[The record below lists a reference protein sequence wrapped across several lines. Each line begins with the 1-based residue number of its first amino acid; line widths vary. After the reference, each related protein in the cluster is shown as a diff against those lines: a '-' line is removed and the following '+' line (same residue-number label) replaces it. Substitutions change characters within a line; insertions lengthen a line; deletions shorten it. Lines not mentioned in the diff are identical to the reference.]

1 MKRPILKE
9 QRSCKKWQGT
19 LEKPLELTMEYVLTR
34 IDQIMKDT
42 EHIYKVILSNVIPEI
57 CI

>member
-1 MKRPILKE
+1 MEESNIKTAVESL
-9 QRSCKKWQGT
+9 ST
-19 LEKPLELTMEYVLTR
+19 EKPLELTMEYVLTR

-42 EHIYKVILSNVIPEI
+42 EHIYKATLSNVIPEI